1 LSNID
6 KLISKG
12 TKNGEL
18 TYEEINQQLDEKI
31 EPAEFDRLFA
41 LLDSADIEVID
52 KRKRRRLRKKIDSET
67 GSSSSHETAI
77 NPADSIKMY
86 LSEMGK
92 EPLLSRTQEM
102 HLAKSI
108 QENEQALVKLIIGT
122 HIGIKEFKKIAVK
135 LRKEIIEPRDIMRRG
150 KKTKKILE
158 DMKNKVNNVFN
169 EVKRRER
176 KIKRREDKLN
186 VKGLLADDRQK
197 LIDEIKEEHEDIIKS
212 ILDLK
217 LRKSIIQNII
227 DIFKEKTSNIYKKE
241 KEMKKIVAQIDISFD
256 EADELYKDYKSGD
269 LSSYMFQKKTGI
281 TTRRMEIVKDK
292 LKRIRLSMQGRS
304 RKFELNLEELR
315 DIIKRLYE
323 YEKKVEKGKLALVRA
338 NLRLVVS
345 IAKKHTNPNLSLLD
359 LIQEGSIGMMKAVD
373 KFKYKKGFKFS
384 TYATWWIRQSINRAI
399 ADQARTIRIPVHM
412 KEIINK
418 LSKVSRK
425 WRQIYGREPMI
436 EEYSQELNI
445 DEDKIRRIIEIR
457 QKPISLDTPIGDDD
471 NSRLEDFIPD
481 TEGTTPDAA
490 TRQAMRNKEVGDV
503 LSRLKEREAL
513 IIKLRFGIK
522 LKRKEI
528 NNLKREYDVK
538 KELYEG
544 LESEYPRTLE
554 DVGQVFGITRERVR
568 QIEAKALRR
577 LKAKENKKQLREY
590 LATE

>member
-1 LSNID
+1 MSNID

>member
-1 LSNID
+1 MSNID

-18 TYEEINQQLDEKI
+18 TYEEINEQLDENI
-31 EPAEFDRLFA
+31 EPEEFDKLFA
-41 LLDSADIEVID
+41 RLDSADISVID
-52 KRKRRRLRKKIDSET
+52 KRKRRRLRKQSDNHT
-67 GSSSSHETAI
+67 GPVTSHEGSI
-77 NPADSIKMY
+77 NPTDSIKMY

-108 QENEQALVKLIIGT
+108 QENEHALVRLVIGT
-122 HIGIKEFKKIAVK
+122 PIGISEFKKIAEK
-135 LRKEIIEPRDIMRRG
+135 LKKEVIEPRDIMRRG

-158 DMKNKVNNVFN
+158 NMKKKVNGVYN
-169 EVKRRER
+169 EVKRREY
-176 KIKRREDKLN
+176 KIKRREDKLKG
-186 VKGLLADDRQK
+186 KGLSEDEK
-197 LIDEIKEEHEDIIKS
+197 KTIKDEIKEEHEKIING

-217 LRKSIIQNII
+217 LRKARVQNII
-227 DIFKEKTSNIYKKE
+227 DIFKEKTKEIYKKE
-241 KEMKKIVAQIDISFD
+241 KEMKKIISQVDISYD
-256 EADELYKDYKSGD
+256 EAEQIYDSYKADKV
-269 LSSYMFQKKTGI
+269 SSYMFRKKTGI
-281 TTRRMEIVKDK
+281 TVRRMEIIKDQI
-292 LKRIRLSMQGRS
+292 KRIKLSMQGRS
-304 RKFELNLEELR
+304 RNFELNLEELR
-315 DIIKRLYE
+315 DIIKRVYMH
-323 YEKKVEKGKLALVRA
+323 EKKVEEGKLALVRA

-418 LSKVSRK
+418 LSKVSRN

-436 EEYSQELNI
+436 EEYAEELGI

-481 TEGTTPDAA
+481 TEGTTPDTA
-490 TRQAMRNKEVGDV
+490 TRQAMRNKEVDDV

-528 NNLKREYDVK
+528 NNLKRDYEVP
-538 KELYEG
+538 ERLYEG

-568 QIEAKALRR
+568 QIEAKALYR
-577 LKAKENKKQLREY
+577 LKAKENRKQLREY